1 MIELIAAVSI
11 VILVSA
17 ICSLFEAVLYSV
29 PVSHIEKLSQEG
41 SSSGVILKEL
51 RASIDKPISA
61 ILSLN
66 TVANTAG
73 AAVAG
78 ALAVDALGSKYL
90 PVFSAVFT
98 VAILV
103 FSEVIPKTAGVKFSK
118 VISSYIAWPL
128 KLLITVFSPI
138 IWLLGKITSIFAGG
152 KEEGG
157 VSADELVVLARL
169 GLSTGGLNSD
179 EATVIEN
186 ILLLKQK
193 GVDSI
198 LTPRSVLS
206 MLDGNLT
213 VEEAAKQKDVYHHSR
228 LPVFFDDR
236 DNAVGLAHR
245 KDILAPLAA
254 EESNTKISDIMVP
267 IQFVGKEMKLDE
279 LLKLFLNQRQQM
291 VAIIDE
297 FGSLAGVATLE
308 DVLEEILGKEIIDEC
323 DEVADMRELA
333 MERRKALM
341 TANKESGTGHSENR

>member
-1 MIELIAAVSI
+1 MFELIIAVGL

-17 ICSLFEAVLYSV
+17 TCSLFEAVLYSV
-29 PVSHIEKLSQEG
+29 PVSHIEKLSQGG
-41 SSSGVILKEL
+41 SSSGIVLKEL
-51 RASIDKPISA
+51 RANIDKPISA

-90 PVFSAVFT
+90 PLFSALFT
-98 VAILV
+98 IAILV

-118 VISSYIAWPL
+118 GISPYIAWPI
-128 KLLITVFSPI
+128 KVMITVFSPI

-152 KEEGG
+152 KNDDG
-157 VSADELVVLARL
+157 VSAEELVVLARL
-169 GLSTGGLNSD
+169 GRSTGGLNSD
-179 EATVIEN
+179 EAAVIEN
-186 ILLLKQK
+186 ILLLKKK
-193 GVDSI
+193 GVDSV

-228 LPVFFDDR
+228 LPVFFDDK

-254 EESNTKISDIMVP
+254 EESGTKISDIMVP
-267 IQFVGKEMKLDE
+267 LQFVGKEMKLDE
-279 LLKLFLNQRQQM
+279 LLKLFLSQRQQM
-291 VAIIDE
+291 VAVIDE
-297 FGSLAGVATLE
+297 FGSLSGVVTLE
-308 DVLEEILGKEIIDEC
+308 DVLEEILGKEIVDEC

-333 MERRKALM
+333 KERRKALM
-341 TANKESGTGHSENR
+341 TANKEAGASQSSGK